1 MQNNILEMTTDIQR
15 FKKAFYNKHNK
26 TIEVELEDISVIEDK
41 VILGLNFMRKLAEDV
56 MFREHP
62 NFRKKYRKGLKAKH
76 RQGEFVIWK
85 QVFSYIAWM
94 NRYSKSEIARELN
107 QNHATIIYNT
117 RNIEGLLSIK
127 DRQCLFV
134 YNNLLKEYYKY
145 VGINAKDT
153 EGQVDSKSIASA
165 VLFEK

>member
-26 TIEVELEDISVIEDK
+26 AVEVELEDISVIEDK
-41 VILGLNFMRKLAEDV
+41 VILSLNFMRKLAEDV

-62 NFRKKYRKGLKAKH
+62 NFRKKYRKGLKAKR
-76 RQGEFVIWK
+76 RQHEFVIWK
-85 QVFSYIAWM
+85 QVFSYIAWI

-107 QNHATIIYNT
+107 QNHATIIYST
-117 RNIEGLLSIK
+117 RNIEGLLSIN

-153 EGQVDSKSIASA
+153 ERQVDSKSIASA

>member
-76 RQGEFVIWK
+76 RQVSLLYG
-85 QVFSYIAWM
+85 
-94 NRYSKSEIARELN
+94 SKYF
-107 QNHATIIYNT
+107 HT
-117 RNIEGLLSIK
+117 LL
-127 DRQCLFV
+127 
-134 YNNLLKEYYKY
+134 
-145 VGINAKDT
+145 G
-153 EGQVDSKSIASA
+153 
-165 VLFEK
+165 

>member
-26 TIEVELEDISVIEDK
+26 AVEVELEDISVIEDK
-41 VILGLNFMRKLAEDV
+41 VILSLNFMRKLAEDV

-62 NFRKKYRKGLKAKH
+62 NFRKKYRKGLKAKR
-76 RQGEFVIWK
+76 RQHEFVIWK
-85 QVFSYIAWM
+85 QVFSYIAWI

-107 QNHATIIYNT
+107 QNHATIIYST
-117 RNIEGLLSIK
+117 RNIEGLLSIN

-153 EGQVDSKSIASA
+153 KGQVDSKSIASA